1 MKTLYVLR
9 HAKSSWEDP
18 HLRDYDR
25 PLNERGLRDAPVM
38 AARLLKK
45 TQDQG
50 VKVTAILSSPALR
63 TQTTAGIFA
72 KALSMQ
78 QDQIQLEPQIYLA
91 GTGRLLQLIRRF
103 SNDTSAAML
112 VGHNPTLTDFVNAM
126 SGSSIDN
133 IPTCGLVTL
142 QLPIENWEQ
151 ANFGEAQLLSLEF
164 PKDEVA
170 LSERSTT

>member
-45 TQDQG
+45 TQEQG
-50 VKVTAILSSPALR
+50 VKLTAILSSPALR
-63 TQTTAGIFA
+63 TQTTASFFA
-72 KALSMQ
+72 KSLSLT
-78 QDQIQLEPQIYLA
+78 QDQLQFEPQIYLA
-91 GTGRLLQLIRRF
+91 GTGRLIQLVRRF
-103 SNDTSAAML
+103 SPETSAAML
-112 VGHNPTLTDFVNAM
+112 VGHNPALTDFVNAM

-142 QLPIENWEQ
+142 QLPIENWNQ
-151 ANFGEAQLLSLEF
+151 ADFGEAQLLSFEF
-164 PKDEVA
+164 PKDEEA
-170 LSERSTT
+170 FSEQSST